1 MKLSLTLA
9 TSLAFTFAAALS
21 SAAPSLRIEKQPF
34 GKTPDGTE
42 VSLYT
47 LKNASGMEVKITNYG
62 GTVES
67 IKVPDRDKNYA
78 DVVLGFDSVE
88 GYTQPKNTSYFGA
101 LIGRYGNRIGKAEFQ
116 LGGKLYHLPANDG
129 PNTLHGGI
137 SGFNKKVWDARPIQ
151 TPDGPA
157 LELHYLSKD
166 GEEGFPGNLNA
177 TVRYTLDKKDGL
189 HIDYTATTDKETVL
203 NLTNH
208 SYFNLSGAG
217 NPSISKERITI
228 DADNYTPV
236 DETLIPTGKIEAVS
250 GTPFDFRH
258 GAEIGSR
265 LDKDNDQLRY
275 GLGIDL
281 NWVLNHKGDLS
292 VAAVKVEDPATG
304 RVMEVYTDQP
314 GVQFYT
320 GNHLDGSVTGIGG
333 TYTKGSALCLE
344 TQHYPDSPNHANFPT
359 TVLEPG
365 ETFHSTTIYRFKTEP
380 LPQ

>member
-1 MKLSLTLA
+1 
-9 TSLAFTFAAALS
+9 
-21 SAAPSLRIEKQPF
+21 
-34 GKTPDGTE
+34 
-42 VSLYT
+42 
-47 LKNASGMEVKITNYG
+47 MEVKITNYG
-62 GTVES
+62 GTIQS

-78 DVVLGFDSVE
+78 DIVLGFDSVE

-101 LIGRYGNRIGKAEFQ
+101 LIGRYGNRIGKGEFQ
-116 LGGKLYHLPANDG
+116 LRGKLYHLPTNDG

-166 GEEGFPGNLNA
+166 GEEGFPGNLGV

-217 NPSISKERITI
+217 NPSILKDRITI
-228 DADNYTPV
+228 DADHYTPV
-236 DETLIPTGKIEAVS
+236 DDTLIPTGKVEAVS

-265 LDKDNDQLRY
+265 MEKDNDQLKY

-281 NWVLNHKGDLS
+281 NWVLNHKRDLS
-292 VAAVKVEDPATG
+292 VVAVKVEDPASG

-333 TYTKGSALCLE
+333 PYIKGSALCLE
-344 TQHYPDSPNHANFPT
+344 TQHYPDSPNHANFPS

-365 ETFHSTTIYRFKTEP
+365 DTFHSTTIYRFKTEP